1 MLGTGLKGRHAMSQE
16 YALSRVRDA
25 LEKSGGNHLKAQ
37 RLLLSWLEKDQ
48 SLLIG
53 LVAPHLQSIV
63 THAVNHA
70 GTPRGA
76 SGGKKL
82 QVEPEQTGEFGI
94 AVLESLK
101 GGRSDSGFGF
111 GEPAPRAAVSK
122 PGKASQSH
130 VDAIHQLA
138 QGRTVKKDKKD

>member
-1 MLGTGLKGRHAMSQE
+1 MSQE

-37 RLLLSWLEKDQ
+37 RLLLSWLEKDH
-48 SLLIG
+48 SLLLG

-70 GTPRGA
+70 DKPRKTA
-76 SGGKKL
+76 GGGEIA
-82 QVEPEQTGEFGI
+82 VDVDPDEAGEFGV

-101 GGRSDSGFGF
+101 GGRHDGGFGF
-111 GEPAPRAAVSK
+111 GEPAPRGAVSR

-130 VDAIHQLA
+130 VDAIHRLA
-138 QGRTVKKDKKD
+138 GGRKVGKDKPKGD

>member
-1 MLGTGLKGRHAMSQE
+1 MSLE
-16 YALSRVRDA
+16 YAMSRVRDA
-25 LEKSGGNHLKAQ
+25 LEKSDGNHLKAQ
-37 RLLLSWLEKDQ
+37 RLLLSWVEKDQ
-48 SLLIG
+48 TLLIG

-76 SGGKKL
+76 SGGKKV
-82 QVEPEQTGEFGI
+82 QVEPAQTGEFGA

-101 GGRSDSGFGF
+101 GGRSDAGGFGF
-111 GEPAPRAAVSK
+111 GEAAPRAALSK

-138 QGRTVKKDKKD
+138 QGRRVNKDKNKKD

>member
-1 MLGTGLKGRHAMSQE
+1 MSQE

-25 LEKSGGNHLKAQ
+25 LEKSEGNHLKAQ
-37 RLLLSWLEKDQ
+37 RLLLSWLEKDH
-48 SLLIG
+48 SLLLG

-70 GTPRGA
+70 DKPKQARGA
-76 SGGKKL
+76 AQKIDPA
-82 QVEPEQTGEFGI
+82 PEGAGEFGV

-101 GGRSDSGFGF
+101 GGRSEGGFGF
-111 GEPAPRAAVSK
+111 GEAAPRGTVSR

-138 QGRTVKKDKKD
+138 QGRKVKKDTGSKD

>member
-1 MLGTGLKGRHAMSQE
+1 MSQE

-37 RLLLSWLEKDQ
+37 RLLQSWLEKDH
-48 SLLIG
+48 SLLLG

-70 GTPRGA
+70 DSPRKVA
-76 SGGKKL
+76 GGKK
-82 QVEPEQTGEFGI
+82 VEIAPDETGEFGV

-101 GGRSDSGFGF
+101 GGRSDGGFGF
-111 GEPAPRAAVSK
+111 GEAEPRGAVSR
-122 PGKASQSH
+122 PGRASQSH

-138 QGRTVKKDKKD
+138 GGKKISKDKNKKD